1 MAEFCS
7 VYRDRSM
14 NTFRLAP
21 VKWMAL
27 LMVVTLAAC
36 QDAPVSRSSA
46 SSGVSTSQ
54 EFSGGATPPVLTAE
68 AKLPHGVFAPI
79 LSELD
84 KKTQLTVLLPSWLPE
99 EKETSPVF
107 AIPTEVSASEYQV
120 LLAFS
125 ADCNGGTACRWGEV
139 SGQMG
144 PLTAPEG
151 GESITLAQGIKG
163 YFVPATCGANCSDA
177 VVMWEQAEGHYRVG
191 LKAGDKEELIE
202 MANSAI
208 ATTP

>member
-1 MAEFCS
+1 
-7 VYRDRSM
+7 
-14 NTFRLAP
+14 
-21 VKWMAL
+21 
-27 LMVVTLAAC
+27 MVVTLAAC
-36 QDAPVSRSSA
+36 EDPPVSRSSA
-46 SSGVSTSQ
+46 SSGTSQ
-54 EFSGGATPPVLTAE
+54 ELSGGAAPPVLMAE
-68 AKLPHGVFAPI
+68 AKSPHGVFAPI
-79 LSELD
+79 LSDLEN
-84 KKTQLTVLLPSWLPE
+84 KTGLPVLLPSWLPE

-107 AIPTEVSASEYQV
+107 AIPTEVSASGYQV

-125 ADCNGGTACRWGEV
+125 ADCNGGNACRWGEL

-177 VVMWEQAEGHYRVG
+177 VVMWEHSGGNYSVG

-208 ATTP
+208 RQTR